1 MVRARDSVRA
11 RVLSSLLLRHPP
23 PPPLVLALTD
33 STTDRFPSP
42 PFSSPRNLPFGNP
55 SFCSCFPCH
64 LFLVTRRWK
73 LRSPSRHVLRLL
85 IRGTGPL
92 SEPSRAASRESR
104 VSAIRCNNFN
114 TSVKFTRLKFEISFE
129 IRSRLRVPPRGGN
142 QRPRESIG
150 ANRSLR
156 KEKKEKKKTQH
167 LFHSKQFLQ
176 FAPLPDSEIDF
187 FCAPSDR
194 SSPLYFHFHL
204 VARDGYW
211 SLSIPIG
218 TAK

>member
-129 IRSRLRVPPRGGN
+129 IRFRLRVSHFSPSRGKSTST
-142 QRPRESIG
+142 RIDRRESKFKE
-150 ANRSLR
+150 RKKR
-156 KEKKEKKKTQH
+156 KEKKRSISSTRSN
-167 LFHSKQFLQ
+167 FSN
-176 FAPLPDSEIDF
+176 LP
-187 FCAPSDR
+187 R
-194 SSPLYFHFHL
+194 SPT
-204 VARDGYW
+204 RR
-211 SLSIPIG
+211 
-218 TAK
+218 

>member
-129 IRSRLRVPPRGGN
+129 IRSRLWVPPRGGN

-156 KEKKEKKKTQH
+156 KEKKRKEKNAAS
-167 LFHSKQFLQ
+167 LPLEAISPICP
-176 FAPLPDSEIDF
+176 APRLG
-187 FCAPSDR
+187 DR
-194 SSPLYFHFHL
+194 LL
-204 VARDGYW
+204 LCTV
-211 SLSIPIG
+211 
-218 TAK
+218 